1 MMDTTEKLSA
11 SFVLAEFL
19 DSQTGARMGIDNT
32 PDALAIA
39 GIRNFLA
46 PGMQK
51 VRDLL
56 GHPVV
61 ISSGYRCPALNRAV
75 GGARN
80 SDHMRGLAADFTCPG
95 FGRPLDVAKAI
106 VASGIQFDQL
116 IQEGGQWV
124 HVSFSANPRKQVL
137 TAKFSNGGVTY
148 VGGLS

>member
-1 MMDTTEKLSA
+1 MDTTEKLSK

-19 DSQTGARMGIDNT
+19 DSHTGIRMGIDNN
-32 PDALAIA
+32 PDAVVIA
-39 GIRNFLA
+39 GIRSFLA

-75 GGARN
+75 GGSRN

-95 FGRPLDVAKAI
+95 YGRPLDVARAI
-106 VASGIQFDQL
+106 AASWIEFDQL

-124 HVSFSANPRKQVL
+124 HLSFSAKPRKQVL
-137 TAKFSNGGVTY
+137 TAKFSNGGVNY
-148 VGGLS
+148 AVGLM